1 MTGIG
6 FLRARIGGEGSRGGG
21 AVQTRVARV
30 VYIRVVLRPFV
41 VPPPVFGPVGG
52 HSETQSACPCRLG
65 QFADNVTLR
74 SHFGRIP
81 TRKIRVVHG
90 EAVAVLGDGNDVTGA
105 SLNEEIDPG
114 VGVEAL
120 RFEERNEV
128 LVAEGGLWSI
138 GGDVVL
144 KCFVAGDVHV
154 AGIPLVS
161 ECRNG
166 VHTPVEEDAELC
178 VAKPV
183 GCAVLGERVPGGVEG
198 GVEIGW
204 RGFGADFCDL
214 ALGVSDGIL
223 RRQRLRT
230 EEWRKNDKKS
240 C

>member
-1 MTGIG
+1 ML
-6 FLRARIGGEGSRGGG
+6 F
-21 AVQTRVARV
+21 
-30 VYIRVVLRPFV
+30 
-41 VPPPVFGPVGG
+41 
-52 HSETQSACPCRLG
+52 
-65 QFADNVTLR
+65 R
-74 SHFGRIP
+74 S
-81 TRKIRVVHG
+81 
-90 EAVAVLGDGNDVTGA
+90 
-105 SLNEEIDPG
+105 
-114 VGVEAL
+114 
-120 RFEERNEV
+120 
-128 LVAEGGLWSI
+128 
-138 GGDVVL
+138 
-144 KCFVAGDVHV
+144 GDVHV

-204 RGFGADFCDL
+204 RGFGADFRDL